1 MNREYECRK
10 EKRNEKLMDAHLK
23 NERGGGIRNGLDGIC
38 IIDENN
44 NNNNNNMQGCGMTK

>member
-23 NERGGGIRNGLDGIC
+23 NERGRG
-38 IIDENN
+38 E
-44 NNNNNNMQGCGMTK
+44 